1 METNDKKFLANLG
14 QNIKK
19 YRKLKK
25 YSQEK
30 LAEILDIHYTTIG
43 KIEIGKLNAS
53 ALMLRKIAYALE
65 VSVKDFF
72 DFEL

>member
-1 METNDKKFLANLG
+1 METNDKKFLASLG

-53 ALMLRKIAYALE
+53 ALMLQKISSALD
-65 VSVKDFF
+65 VPVKSFF
-72 DFEL
+72 DFEP

>member
-53 ALMLRKIAYALE
+53 TLMLQKIASALD
-65 VSVKDFF
+65 VPVKSFF
-72 DFEL
+72 DFES